1 MHYYKTIVAVDE
13 KIRDTQMLEKL
24 IEINRKQEN

>member
-1 MHYYKTIVAVDE
+1 MHYYKAIVAEDE
-13 KIRDTQMLEKL
+13 RIWDTQMLEKL